1 MIKRNVFVVAMS
13 LIMVGAAGVSSADRE
28 VLEAILIRVN
38 DRIVTV
44 SEFDERLEQELRQLP
59 DPPQAEALVIYRDDL
74 LENLVNEMILME
86 RAEEKNIVPDEAALD
101 DAIAGLREENS
112 LQDDELFEAALEE
125 SGMTEESLRD
135 RYRKSFMIQRA
146 AQGEVRPTEITQE
159 ELKAIYELEKENYAV
174 PAKVELQQ
182 MIFPVAADGSNAEA
196 VGGRVLAMLERVD
209 GGADLQAE
217 ATLAGVEIQELG
229 AIPVQDLRPELVEM
243 LDPLG
248 DGDFSDPAVT
258 AGGIQVLRL
267 VKRIPAGY
275 RPFEEVEGA
284 IRRAETEKVFYDQRS
299 GFIERLKENYLV
311 EVHTERLRGLAGG
324 GLDG

>member
-1 MIKRNVFVVAMS
+1 MLKKNMFVVVMS
-13 LIMVGAAGVSSADRE
+13 LVMGAAAVVSSAERE

-44 SEFDERLEQELRQLP
+44 SEFNERLDQELMQLP
-59 DPPQAEALVIYRDDL
+59 DPPQGEALVSYRDEL
-74 LENLVNEMILME
+74 LENLVNELILME

-101 DAIAGLREENS
+101 DAIAGLREENN

-159 ELKAIYELEKENYAV
+159 ELKAVYEAEKENYAV

-182 MIFPVAADGSNAEA
+182 MIFPVATDGSDTEA
-196 VGGRVLAMLERVD
+196 VGSRVLAMLERVE

-217 ATLAGVEIQELG
+217 ATLAGVELQELG
-229 AIPVQDLRPELVEM
+229 AIPVQDLRPELVEL
-243 LDPLG
+243 LDPLE

-258 AGGIQVLRL
+258 TGGIQVLRL

-275 RPFEEVEGA
+275 RPFEEVEGG
-284 IRRAETEKVFYDQRS
+284 IRRSETEKVFYEQRS

-311 EVHTERLRGLAGG
+311 EVHIDRLIGSGG
-324 GLDG
+324 GLDD

>member
-1 MIKRNVFVVAMS
+1 MLKRIVFVVAMP
-13 LIMVGAAGVSSADRE
+13 LLLVAAAVVSSAERE

-44 SEFDERLEQELRQLP
+44 SEFNERLEQELRQLP
-59 DPPQAEALVIYRDDL
+59 NPPQGEALISFRDEL

-86 RAEEKNIVPDEAALD
+86 RAEEKNIVPDEGALD
-101 DAIAGLREENS
+101 EAVAGLREENN

-125 SGMTEESLRD
+125 SGMTEETLRD

-159 ELKAIYELEKENYAV
+159 ELKAVYEQKKEDYAV

-182 MIFPVAADGSNAEA
+182 LIFPIAADGSDTEA

-217 ATLAGVEIQELG
+217 ATLAGVELQELG
-229 AIPVQDLRPELVEM
+229 AIPVQDLRPELVE
-243 LDPLG
+243 LLAPLG

-275 RPFEEVEGA
+275 EPFEEVEGE
-284 IRRAETEKVFYDQRS
+284 IRRYETEMHFYEERS
-299 GFIERLKENYLV
+299 GFIDRLKEDYMV
-311 EVHTERLRGLAGG
+311 EVHADRLIGAGG

>member
-1 MIKRNVFVVAMS
+1 MLKRNVFVVAMP
-13 LIMVGAAGVSSADRE
+13 LVMFAAAVASSAERE

-44 SEFDERLEQELRQLP
+44 SEFNERMEQELRQLP
-59 DPPQAEALVIYRDDL
+59 NPPQGEALVSFRDEL

-86 RAEEKNIVPDEAALD
+86 RAEEKNIVPDEGALD
-101 DAIAGLREENS
+101 DAIAGLREENN
-112 LQDDELFEAALEE
+112 LQDDELFSAALEE
-125 SGMTEESLRD
+125 SGMTEEALRD

-146 AQGEVRPTEITQE
+146 AQGEVRPTEVTQE
-159 ELKAIYELEKENYAV
+159 ELKAIYEQEKEGYAV

-182 MIFPVAADGSNAEA
+182 MIFSVAADGSDTEA
-196 VGGRVLAMLERVD
+196 VAGRVLAMLERVE

-229 AIPVQDLRPELVEM
+229 AIPVQDLRPELVE
-243 LDPLG
+243 LLGPLG

-275 RPFEEVEGA
+275 RPFEEVEGE
-284 IRRAETEKVFYDQRS
+284 IRRYETQKAFYEQRS
-299 GFIERLKENYLV
+299 GFIERLKENYMV
-311 EVHTERLRGLAGG
+311 EVHTDRLIGNGG

>member
-1 MIKRNVFVVAMS
+1 MLKRNVFVVAMP
-13 LIMVGAAGVSSADRE
+13 LLLVAAAVVSSAERE

-44 SEFDERLEQELRQLP
+44 SEFNERLEQDLRQLP
-59 DPPQAEALVIYRDDL
+59 NPPQGEALITFRDEL
-74 LENLVNEMILME
+74 LEVLVNEMILME
-86 RAEEKNIVPDEAALD
+86 RAEEKNIVPDEGALD
-101 DAIAGLREENS
+101 EAVAGLREENN

-125 SGMTEESLRD
+125 SGMTEETLRD

-159 ELKAIYELEKENYAV
+159 ELKAVYEQKKEDYAV

-182 MIFPVAADGSNAEA
+182 LIFPIAADGSDTEA

-217 ATLAGVEIQELG
+217 ATLAGVELQELG
-229 AIPVQDLRPELVEM
+229 AIPVQDLRPELVE
-243 LDPLG
+243 LLAPLG

-258 AGGIQVLRL
+258 VGGIQVLRL

-275 RPFEEVEGA
+275 EPFEAVEGE
-284 IRRAETEKVFYDQRS
+284 IRRYETEKHFYEERS
-299 GFIERLKENYLV
+299 GFIDRLKEDYLV
-311 EVHTERLRGLAGG
+311 EVHSDRLIGAGG

>member
-1 MIKRNVFVVAMS
+1 MLKRNVFVVAMP
-13 LIMVGAAGVSSADRE
+13 LVMFAAAVASSAERE

-44 SEFDERLEQELRQLP
+44 SEFNERMEQELRQLQ
-59 DPPQAEALVIYRDDL
+59 DPPQGEALVSFRDEL
-74 LENLVNEMILME
+74 LENMVNEMILME
-86 RAEEKNIVPDEAALD
+86 RAEEKNIVPDEGALD
-101 DAIAGLREENS
+101 DAIAGLREENN
-112 LQDDELFEAALEE
+112 LQDDELFSAALEE
-125 SGMTEESLRD
+125 SGMTEEALRD

-146 AQGEVRPTEITQE
+146 AQGEVRPTEVTQE
-159 ELKAIYELEKENYAV
+159 ELKAIYEQEKEGYAV

-182 MIFPVAADGSNAEA
+182 MIFSVAADGSDTEA
-196 VGGRVLAMLERVD
+196 VAGRVLAMLERVE

-229 AIPVQDLRPELVEM
+229 AIPVQDLRPELVE
-243 LDPLG
+243 LLGPLG

-275 RPFEEVEGA
+275 RPFEEVEGE
-284 IRRAETEKVFYDQRS
+284 IRRYETQKAFYEQRS
-299 GFIERLKENYLV
+299 GFIERLKENYMV
-311 EVHTERLRGLAGG
+311 EVHTDRLIGNGG